1 MKILRQIINIF
12 KESLKGIWRNFA
24 MSLASIISIAA
35 MLTLFGV
42 VFVLILNING
52 SVYHLGNE
60 LDKVIVYLKDK
71 SSAKDVNALIDEIA
85 DNEKVRYIE
94 YISQYKAL
102 EDFKKGF
109 KENANILDTLPADT
123 LPASLVIELNDLSYA
138 KELKALIKDN
148 GVVERVDYHY
158 EILEKMQTFERGVKY
173 VGSMIVCVLFFV
185 SILIIYNTIKIAVT
199 NRRREIYIMKYVGAT
214 RFYIRSPFLLEGIIF
229 GVIGAVISFFIVNR
243 IYEFYYLKVN
253 NLIMNMFNMNI
264 STPTSIRESILIIF
278 LCIGGGIGYI
288 GSLLSTNRFLEF

>member
-138 KELKALIKDN
+138 KELKALI
-148 GVVERVDYHY
+148 
-158 EILEKMQTFERGVKY
+158 
-173 VGSMIVCVLFFV
+173 
-185 SILIIYNTIKIAVT
+185 
-199 NRRREIYIMKYVGAT
+199 
-214 RFYIRSPFLLEGIIF
+214 
-229 GVIGAVISFFIVNR
+229 
-243 IYEFYYLKVN
+243 
-253 NLIMNMFNMNI
+253 
-264 STPTSIRESILIIF
+264 
-278 LCIGGGIGYI
+278 
-288 GSLLSTNRFLEF
+288 

>member
-185 SILIIYNTIKIAVT
+185 SILIIYKTIKIAVT

-229 GVIGAVISFFIVNR
+229 GVIGAVVSFFIVNR

-253 NLIMNMFNMNI
+253 TLIMNMFNMNI